1 MSTYYCLVAGLPD
14 ISLDDGKLSYSVSDF
29 KAELY
34 PDLSA
39 QDRKLIDLF
48 YLKFDNTAIL
58 KLLKNKDAVIEDKG
72 NFSAEELL
80 QLIEAVREGDTP
92 DKKYPSYL
100 VNFVSQY
107 LQLSQDEL
115 YRADDLLAA
124 LYYSYGMSSNN
135 AFIASWF
142 EFNLNLNN
150 ILAALAAR
158 KYKME
163 VSSVI
168 VGATS
173 ICEQLRTSNARDF
186 GLNETLEYFE
196 ALQRIADIEEL
207 VEREKKVDMLKWKW
221 LEDESFFHYFT
232 IERIFVFLM
241 QLEMIERWISLD
253 KEKGNELFRKMIQDL
268 KNEVQIPE
276 EFRKS
281 LIPQHFDLTLFI
293 SS

>member
-207 VEREKKVDMLKWKW
+207 VEREKKVDILKWKW

-276 EFRKS
+276 EFRK
-281 LIPQHFDLTLFI
+281 
-293 SS
+293 

>member
-253 KEKGNELFRKMIQDL
+253 KEKGNELFRKMIQNL

-276 EFRKS
+276 EFRK
-281 LIPQHFDLTLFI
+281 
-293 SS
+293 

>member
-39 QDRKLIDLF
+39 QDRKFIDLF

-276 EFRKS
+276 EFRK
-281 LIPQHFDLTLFI
+281 
-293 SS
+293 

>member
-48 YLKFDNTAIL
+48 YLKFDNMAIL
-58 KLLKNKDAVIEDKG
+58 KLLKNKDTVIEDKG

-115 YRADDLLAA
+115 YRAYDLLAA

-158 KYKME
+158 KYKLE

-186 GLNETLEYFE
+186 GLNETLKYFE

-207 VEREKKVDMLKWKW
+207 VEREKKVNMLKWKW

-276 EFRKS
+276 EFRK
-281 LIPQHFDLTLFI
+281 
-293 SS
+293 

>member
-1 MSTYYCLVAGLPD
+1 MSTYYCLVAGFPD

-276 EFRKS
+276 EFRK
-281 LIPQHFDLTLFI
+281 
-293 SS
+293 

>member
-80 QLIEAVREGDTP
+80 QLIEVVREGDTP

-158 KYKME
+158 KYKLE

-276 EFRKS
+276 EFRK
-281 LIPQHFDLTLFI
+281 
-293 SS
+293 

>member
-29 KAELY
+29 KTELY

-173 ICEQLRTSNARDF
+173 ICEQLCTSNARDF

-276 EFRKS
+276 EFRK
-281 LIPQHFDLTLFI
+281 
-293 SS
+293 

>member
-29 KAELY
+29 KTELY

-58 KLLKNKDAVIEDKG
+58 KLLKNKDTVIEDKG

-276 EFRKS
+276 EFRK
-281 LIPQHFDLTLFI
+281 
-293 SS
+293 

>member
-48 YLKFDNTAIL
+48 YLKFDNMAIL
-58 KLLKNKDAVIEDKG
+58 KLLKNKDTVIEDKG

-158 KYKME
+158 KYKLE

-276 EFRKS
+276 EFRK
-281 LIPQHFDLTLFI
+281 
-293 SS
+293 

>member
-48 YLKFDNTAIL
+48 YLKFDNMAIL
-58 KLLKNKDAVIEDKG
+58 KLLKNKDTVIEDKG

-115 YRADDLLAA
+115 YRADDLLVA

-276 EFRKS
+276 EFRK
-281 LIPQHFDLTLFI
+281 
-293 SS
+293 

>member
-29 KAELY
+29 KTELY

-115 YRADDLLAA
+115 YCADDLLAA

-276 EFRKS
+276 EFRK
-281 LIPQHFDLTLFI
+281 
-293 SS
+293 

>member
-173 ICEQLRTSNARDF
+173 ICEQLCTSNARDF

-276 EFRKS
+276 EFRK
-281 LIPQHFDLTLFI
+281 
-293 SS
+293 

>member
-1 MSTYYCLVAGLPD
+1 MSSKYYYLVAGLPEL
-14 ISLDDGKLSYSVSDF
+14 SLEDSKLSYTVADF
-29 KAELY
+29 KTEIY
-34 PDLSA
+34 NGLSA
-39 QDRKLIDLF
+39 SDQKLIDLF
-48 YLKFDNTAIL
+48 YLKFDNMAIL
-58 KLLKNKDAVIEDKG
+58 KLLKNKDTVIEDKG

-142 EFNLNLNN
+142 EFNLNINN

-276 EFRKS
+276 EFRK
-281 LIPQHFDLTLFI
+281 
-293 SS
+293 

>member
-58 KLLKNKDAVIEDKG
+58 KLLKNKDTVIEDKG

-115 YRADDLLAA
+115 YRADDLLVA

-158 KYKME
+158 KYKLE

-276 EFRKS
+276 EFRK
-281 LIPQHFDLTLFI
+281 
-293 SS
+293 

>member
-14 ISLDDGKLSYSVSDF
+14 ISLDDGKLSYFVSDF

-58 KLLKNKDAVIEDKG
+58 KLLRNKDAVIEDKG

-221 LEDESFFHYFT
+221 LEDESFSHYFT

-276 EFRKS
+276 EFRK
-281 LIPQHFDLTLFI
+281 
-293 SS
+293 

>member
-48 YLKFDNTAIL
+48 YLKFDNMAIL
-58 KLLKNKDAVIEDKG
+58 KLLKNKDTVIEDKG

-196 ALQRIADIEEL
+196 ALQRIVDIEEL

-276 EFRKS
+276 EFRK
-281 LIPQHFDLTLFI
+281 
-293 SS
+293 

>member
-158 KYKME
+158 KYKLE

-168 VGATS
+168 VGTTS

-276 EFRKS
+276 EFRK
-281 LIPQHFDLTLFI
+281 
-293 SS
+293 

>member
-34 PDLSA
+34 PDLST

-158 KYKME
+158 KYKLE

-186 GLNETLEYFE
+186 GLNEILEYFE

-276 EFRKS
+276 EFRK
-281 LIPQHFDLTLFI
+281 
-293 SS
+293 

>member
-80 QLIEAVREGDTP
+80 QLIEAVREGDTL

-150 ILAALAAR
+150 ILTALAAR
-158 KYKME
+158 KYKLE

-276 EFRKS
+276 EFRK
-281 LIPQHFDLTLFI
+281 
-293 SS
+293 

>member
-158 KYKME
+158 KYKMQ

-276 EFRKS
+276 EFRK
-281 LIPQHFDLTLFI
+281 
-293 SS
+293 

>member
-158 KYKME
+158 KYKVE

-221 LEDESFFHYFT
+221 LEDEYFFHYFT

-276 EFRKS
+276 EFRK
-281 LIPQHFDLTLFI
+281 
-293 SS
+293 

>member
-58 KLLKNKDAVIEDKG
+58 KLLRNKDAVIEDKG

-221 LEDESFFHYFT
+221 LEDESFLHYFT

-276 EFRKS
+276 EFRK
-281 LIPQHFDLTLFI
+281 
-293 SS
+293 

>member
-1 MSTYYCLVAGLPD
+1 MRTYYCLVAGLPD

-48 YLKFDNTAIL
+48 YLKFDNMAIL
-58 KLLKNKDAVIEDKG
+58 KLLKNKDTVIEDKG

-276 EFRKS
+276 EFRK
-281 LIPQHFDLTLFI
+281 
-293 SS
+293 

>member
-150 ILAALAAR
+150 ILTALAAR

-276 EFRKS
+276 EFRK
-281 LIPQHFDLTLFI
+281 
-293 SS
+293 

>member
-34 PDLSA
+34 PGLSA

-58 KLLKNKDAVIEDKG
+58 KLLKNKDTVIEDKG

-158 KYKME
+158 KYKLE

-276 EFRKS
+276 EFRK
-281 LIPQHFDLTLFI
+281 
-293 SS
+293 

>member
-48 YLKFDNTAIL
+48 YLKFDNMAIL
-58 KLLKNKDAVIEDKG
+58 KLLKNNDTVIEDKG

-276 EFRKS
+276 EFRK
-281 LIPQHFDLTLFI
+281 
-293 SS
+293 

>member
-253 KEKGNELFRKMIQDL
+253 KEEGNELFRKMIQDL

-276 EFRKS
+276 EFRK
-281 LIPQHFDLTLFI
+281 
-293 SS
+293 

>member
-48 YLKFDNTAIL
+48 YLKFDNMAIL
-58 KLLKNKDAVIEDKG
+58 KLLKNKDTVIEDKG

-173 ICEQLRTSNARDF
+173 ICEQLRTSNSRDF

-276 EFRKS
+276 EFRK
-281 LIPQHFDLTLFI
+281 
-293 SS
+293 

>member
-1 MSTYYCLVAGLPD
+1 MSSYYCLVAGLPD

-58 KLLKNKDAVIEDKG
+58 KLLKNKDTVIEDKG

-158 KYKME
+158 KYKLE

-276 EFRKS
+276 EFRK
-281 LIPQHFDLTLFI
+281 
-293 SS
+293 